1 MCVAVPLM
9 CNYFC
14 VLSARRDMERIAELR
29 EELGDIKEALEM
41 MHENQNNSDI
51 GTSFPYL
58 TERTLQNFLLQHT
71 KLSI

>member
-1 MCVAVPLM
+1 
-9 CNYFC
+9 
-14 VLSARRDMERIAELR
+14 MERIAELR